1 MKKKN
6 ILILGSEGQIGGH
19 LYDYLKDN
27 KRYNLIKF
35 DLILGKKFD
44 LRNPSNIVLE
54 KEIKRSDF
62 IFFLAFDVGGSRY
75 LKKYQNSYNFLINNI
90 FILGNVFKLL
100 RKHNKRFIFASSQ
113 MSNMDFSPYG
123 TLKRLGESLTNS
135 LNGVYVKFWNVY
147 GVEKELNKSH
157 VITDF
162 VLMALR
168 KKKIKMLTSGN
179 ESREFLYA
187 DDCSEG
193 LCKIMSQYKFFL
205 KMKKE
210 LHLTTS
216 KKIKIIRIAKII
228 KKIFLKRGVKI
239 SIYPSKKRDEL
250 QNNINNKSNNFFLK
264 FWKPKYRIEDGVEN
278 IIKYYQKKKNNL

>member
-19 LYDYLKDN
+19 LYDFLNDK
-27 KRYNLIKF
+27 KKYNIFKF
-35 DLILGKKFD
+35 DLVLGRKFD
-44 LRNPSNIVLE
+44 LRNPNNHLLE
-54 KEIKRSDF
+54 KKIKKSDF

-75 LKKYQNSYNFLINNI
+75 LKKYQHTHSFLMNNLSI
-90 FILGNVFKLL
+90 MTNVFILL
-100 RKHNKRFIFASSQ
+100 RKYRKKFLFASSQ

-123 TLKRLGESLTNS
+123 TLKRLGENITNS

-147 GVEKELNKSH
+147 GIEKELNKSH

-162 VLMALR
+162 VLMALK
-168 KKKIKMLTSGN
+168 KKKINMLTSGN

-193 LCKIMSQYKFFL
+193 LNKIMSKNQFFL
-205 KMKKE
+205 KKKKE

-216 KKIKIIRIAKII
+216 KKIKIIKIANII
-228 KKIFLKRGVKI
+228 KKLLKKKGINIK
-239 SIYPSKKRDEL
+239 IYPSKKKDEL
-250 QNNINNKSNNFFLK
+250 QNNIKNISNRFFLK
-264 FWKPKYRIEDGVEN
+264 FWKPKHNIENGIDK
-278 IIKYYQKKKNNL
+278 IIRYYDKR

>member
-19 LYDYLKDN
+19 LYDFLNDK
-27 KRYNLIKF
+27 KKYNIFKF
-35 DLILGKKFD
+35 DLVLGRKFD
-44 LRNPSNIVLE
+44 LRNPNNHLLE
-54 KEIKRSDF
+54 KKIKKSDF

-75 LKKYQNSYNFLINNI
+75 LKKYQHTHSFLMNNLSI
-90 FILGNVFKLL
+90 MTNVFILL
-100 RKHNKRFIFASSQ
+100 RKYRKKFLFASSQ

-123 TLKRLGESLTNS
+123 TLKRLGENITNS

-162 VLMALR
+162 VLMALK
-168 KKKIKMLTSGN
+168 KKKINMLTSGN

-193 LCKIMSQYKFFL
+193 LHKIMSKYQFFL
-205 KMKKE
+205 K
-210 LHLTTS
+210 
-216 KKIKIIRIAKII
+216 
-228 KKIFLKRGVKI
+228 
-239 SIYPSKKRDEL
+239 
-250 QNNINNKSNNFFLK
+250 
-264 FWKPKYRIEDGVEN
+264 
-278 IIKYYQKKKNNL
+278 KKKNYISQRQKKLK